1 MVMVSI
7 GCPSVF
13 LLFGGEKNEKQ
24 LGRRLFITLD
34 IGNGLL
40 ELVVLFEQSSA
51 VSRDEVIKAVC
62 KACHALAEVI
72 KVARNA
78 WEARRY

>member
-1 MVMVSI
+1 M
-7 GCPSVF
+7 GWD
-13 LLFGGEKNEKQ
+13 EKQ
-24 LGRRLFITLD
+24 LGRLFITLD

-51 VSRDEVIKAVC
+51 VSRDEVVKAVC
-62 KACHALAEVI
+62 KACHAVAEVV

>member
-1 MVMVSI
+1 MEEV
-7 GCPSVF
+7 
-13 LLFGGEKNEKQ
+13 
-24 LGRRLFITLD
+24 GRVGDITLD

-40 ELVVLFEQSSA
+40 ELIVLFKQSST

-62 KACHALAEVI
+62 KACHALAEVVE
-72 KVARNA
+72 VARNA